1 MCFVQMIDKVWADWQ
16 SQSATNA
23 AAFGGGSVSVQVD
36 ASAGAYPNGGPPF
49 LNVRG
54 NNSIDVDLL

>member
-1 MCFVQMIDKVWADWQ
+1 MHFVQMIDKVWADWQ
-16 SQSATNA
+16 KQSATNA

-54 NNSIDVDLL
+54 NCSIVVDLL